1 MKKSQAKPMGKARR
15 RAVENMP
22 TKSVRLN
29 QETQG
34 TVAGEGH
41 RIMIKLP
48 EGSEIA
54 LVGPAAG
61 HPEMVEVRWDGQ
73 SVWLFAI
80 DFEARTNFESPT
92 SAEIPPL
99 AKATSVGAGT
109 PESNKVKAP
118 TNTRHKTAGTP
129 RVRRFNAAGRE
140 LS

>member
-1 MKKSQAKPMGKARR
+1 MQL
-15 RAVENMP
+15 P
-22 TKSVRLN
+22 TKSIRLN
-29 QETQG
+29 QEAPG

-41 RIMIKLP
+41 RKMVVLP

-54 LVGPAAG
+54 LVGPVAG

-80 DFEARTNFESPT
+80 DFEERTNFESPASDDT
-92 SAEIPPL
+92 PPL
-99 AKATSVGAGT
+99 ARATSVGAGT
-109 PESNKVKAP
+109 PEPIKARVP
-118 TNTRHKTAGTP
+118 TNTRRKNSGTP

>member
-1 MKKSQAKPMGKARR
+1 MRKVQAKPIGKARR

-22 TKSVRLN
+22 TKNVRLN

-41 RIMIKLP
+41 RTMVKLP
-48 EGSEIA
+48 EGSEIT
-54 LVGPAAG
+54 LVGSVAE

-80 DFEARTNFESPT
+80 DFKARTKFESP
-92 SAEIPPL
+92 SSDDAPPL
-99 AKATSVGAGT
+99 ARATSVGAGT
-109 PESNKVKAP
+109 PEPGKAEAP
-118 TNTRHKTAGTP
+118 TNTRRKTSGTP

>member
-1 MKKSQAKPMGKARR
+1 MKKLAAKQMGKARR
-15 RAVENMP
+15 RAIENMP
-22 TKSVRLN
+22 TKNVRLN

-41 RIMIKLP
+41 RMMIKLP

-54 LVGPAAG
+54 LVGPVAG

-92 SAEIPPL
+92 IDDTPPL
-99 AKATSVGAGT
+99 ARATSVGAGT
-109 PESNKVKAP
+109 AEPNQAP
-118 TNTRHKTAGTP
+118 TNTRHKTSLNP